1 MISLAGRDILHSW
14 GKFVLTGIGLGLL
27 IGVTLTMAGVY
38 RGMVDDARALLNNS
52 GADLWVVQQDTQ
64 GPYAES
70 SSLRDDSVRSVL
82 GMAGVARAANV
93 TYLTM
98 QVRRTAT
105 VGAAAAE
112 GGDDDVRAMVV
123 GFEPGQP
130 GEPGYLVAGRHITRS
145 HYEAVADVR
154 TGFALG
160 ERIRIRRHDYTVV
173 GLTRRMVS
181 SGGDPMVFIPLKDA
195 QEAQFLKDNDAIVND
210 RARTAANPSL
220 NRPGVPGL
228 LEAIQT
234 SQANNRNINA
244 ILVQV
249 QPGTDAESVAEPIRR
264 WKHLE
269 AFTRA
274 QMEEILI
281 AKLIATSAKQI
292 GMFLVIL
299 AIVSAAIVAFIIYTM
314 TLGKIREIAVL
325 KLIGTRNRTIAG
337 MILQQALGLGLI
349 GFIVGKVAATFWAPI
364 FPKYV
369 LLESGDAVRGLVAVV
384 VICALASTLAIRVAL
399 KVDPAAAI
407 GG

>member
-14 GKFVLTGIGLGLL
+14 SKFVLTGIGLGLL

-38 RGMVDDARALLNNS
+38 RGMVDDAKALLNNS
-52 GADLWVVQQDTQ
+52 GADIWVVQQETQ

-70 SSLRDDSVRSVL
+70 SSLRDDVYRAL
-82 GMAGVARAANV
+82 MALPGVSRAANV

-98 QVRRTAT
+98 QVRF
-105 VGAAAAE
+105 GSI
-112 GGDDDVRAMVV
+112 DVRAMVV

-130 GEPGYLVAGRHITRS
+130 GEPGYLVAGRQITRS
-145 HYEAVADVR
+145 HYEAVADVK
-154 TGFALG
+154 TGFQLG
-160 ERIRIRRHDYTVV
+160 DTIRIRRHDYRVV

-195 QEAQFLKDNDAIVND
+195 QEAQFLKDNDAILNE
-210 RARTAANPSL
+210 RARTTANPTL

-228 LEAIQT
+228 LD
-234 SQANNRNINA
+234 A
-244 ILVQV
+244 ILASQNANHNVNAVLVQIA
-249 QPGTDAESVAEPIRR
+249 PGSEPEHVASEIRR
-264 WKHLE
+264 WKHLQ

-274 QMEEILI
+274 QMEEILVS
-281 AKLIATSAKQI
+281 KLIATSAKQI

-325 KLIGTRNRTIAG
+325 KLIGTHNRTIAG
-337 MILQQALGLGLI
+337 MILQQAMGLGLI
-349 GFIVGKVAATFWAPI
+349 GFMVGKTAATVWAPF
-364 FPKYV
+364 FPKFV
-369 LLESGDAVRGLVAVV
+369 LLEPGDAVRGFIVV
-384 VICALASTLAIRVAL
+384 MLICALASTLAIRVAL
-399 KVDPAAAI
+399 RVDPATAI